1 MASRGPWPKF
11 ELTTR
16 CYAVLSVLTVFQISQ
31 PGNSLWTHAA
41 ITVAVPYWSLSVAL
55 NIVITVAIVFR
66 LLMARRFVGKSLG
79 PEHAKTYTSVT
90 MMIVESAALYSVA
103 LVVLI
108 IFAAEHSGG
117 MYTLLQLM
125 PSIIVRW
132 SVRWRVNLADYH

>member
-1 MASRGPWPKF
+1 MPDLIKS
-11 ELTTR
+11 
-16 CYAVLSVLTVFQISQ
+16 QIVDRIKYFY
-31 PGNSLWTHAA
+31 L
-41 ITVAVPYWSLSVAL
+41 ITMIL
-55 NIVITVAIVFR
+55 NIVCTGTLYSDSLLLDDRTDALRPVMIASKIVFIQ
-66 LLMARRFVGKSLG
+66 RRTTRAGIADAVRTLN
-79 PEHAKTYTSVT
+79 TTVV
-90 MMIVESAALYSVA
+90 IIIESAALYSVA